1 MIPLSNE
8 GTSMFSR
15 PLRLVV
21 ALYLCVSAPVWA
33 QAPAAKARST
43 AKPVTVNGKSI
54 PKSRLDFI
62 VKQRAAQGQPDNEQA
77 RKAILD
83 NLITQ
88 EVVAQ
93 EAERRGFA
101 KSADVRAQLELL
113 RQQALVQA
121 LVQDHLKTHPV
132 KDEEMLAE
140 YNKVKAS
147 RGDKEYRARHILV
160 DKDTEANE
168 IIAQL
173 KKGSKFEDL
182 AKQSKDPGSKE
193 KGGDL
198 DWNPPSTFVKPFSEA
213 LTKLEKG
220 KYTETPVQ
228 TQFGWHVI
236 QLDDVRTAQF
246 PAFDTVRQQLLT
258 RMQEQEVQ
266 KFVGELRSKAKIE

>member
-1 MIPLSNE
+1 
-8 GTSMFSR
+8 MFSH
-15 PLRLVV
+15 PVRLLV
-21 ALYLCVSAPVWA
+21 ALSLGVSTPIWA
-33 QAPAAKARST
+33 QTATDKARNP
-43 AKPVTVNGKSI
+43 AKPVTVNGKPI

-93 EAERRGFA
+93 EADRRGFA
-101 KSADVRAQLELL
+101 KSANVRTQLELL
-113 RQQALVQA
+113 RQQVLVQA
-121 LVQDHLKTHPV
+121 VVQDHLKTHPI

-147 RGDKEYRARHILV
+147 RGDKEYKARHIHV

-198 DWNPPSTFVKPFSEA
+198 DWNPQSTFVKPFSEA
-213 LTKLEKG
+213 LTQDRKSTRLNSS
-220 KYTETPVQ
+220 
-228 TQFGWHVI
+228 HI
-236 QLDDVRTAQF
+236 QKS
-246 PAFDTVRQQLLT
+246 
-258 RMQEQEVQ
+258 RMP
-266 KFVGELRSKAKIE
+266 SSA

>member
-1 MIPLSNE
+1 
-8 GTSMFSR
+8 MFSR
-15 PLRLVV
+15 PLRLLV
-21 ALYLCVSAPVWA
+21 ALSLCVSAPVWA

-43 AKPVTVNGKSI
+43 AKPVTVNGKPI

-121 LVQDHLKTHPV
+121 VVQDHLKTHPV

-140 YNKVKAS
+140 YNRVRAS
-147 RGDKEYRARHILV
+147 RGDKEYKARHILV

-182 AKQSKDPGSKE
+182 AKQTSPSSRRIRARRTKAATSTGILRAPSSSPSPRRSPSWKKGNTRKRRYRPSSAGTSSSSTTSAPRNFRRSTPSGS
-193 KGGDL
+193 
-198 DWNPPSTFVKPFSEA
+198 SS
-213 LTKLEKG
+213 
-220 KYTETPVQ
+220 
-228 TQFGWHVI
+228 
-236 QLDDVRTAQF
+236 
-246 PAFDTVRQQLLT
+246 
-258 RMQEQEVQ
+258 
-266 KFVGELRSKAKIE
+266 